1 MKPLISIIVPVYN
14 VEMYLAKCVD
24 SILAQTYTNLEIFLV
39 NDGSFDCCGK
49 LCDEYAKEDKR
60 IKVIHKKN
68 GGLSD
73 ARNVA
78 IDVATGEFITF
89 IDSDDYVTDD
99 YIMTLY
105 SLIEKYECKVSIAL
119 YNTFVEGSKPK
130 VVNRV
135 YREDCQTNIK
145 AIEEMFY
152 QEKYDTA
159 SWAKLYHSSLFAT
172 GIRYPKGIVY
182 EDLATT
188 YLLIFQSDKVAFCN
202 RRIYNYL
209 LRRDSIEGSSF
220 SSKKMDSALKVC
232 ELMESHLD
240 ILGKVMQAYQCRMM
254 SFFFHLLLKMPDG
267 YEHRNM
273 LYKRIKAI
281 RWSVLC
287 NSRARKKARVA
298 SLLSYFGLGVV
309 KGVFHLIDRRKI
321 F

>member
-14 VEMYLAKCVD
+14 VEAYLAKCVD
-24 SILAQTYTNLEIFLV
+24 SILAQTYTNLEIILV
-39 NDGSFDCCGK
+39 NDGSSDGCGRI
-49 LCDEYAKEDKR
+49 CDEYAKQDKR
-60 IKVIHKKN
+60 IKVIHKQN

-188 YLLIFQSDKVAFCN
+188 DVLIFQSDKVAFCN

-298 SLLSYFGLGVV
+298 SLLSYLGLGSV
-309 KGVFHLIDRRKI
+309 KGVFHLIDKR
-321 F
+321 

>member
-14 VEMYLAKCVD
+14 VETYLAKCVD

-39 NDGSFDCCGK
+39 NDGSSDCCGK

-78 IDVATGEFITF
+78 IDVTTGEFITF

-281 RWSVLC
+281 RWPVLC

-309 KGVFHLIDRRKI
+309 KGVFHLIDRR
-321 F
+321 

>member
-14 VEMYLAKCVD
+14 VETYLAKCVD

-39 NDGSFDCCGK
+39 NDGSSDCCGK

-78 IDVATGEFITF
+78 IDVTTGEFITF

-159 SWAKLYHSSLFAT
+159 SWAKIYHSSLFAT

-267 YEHRNM
+267 YEQRNM

-309 KGVFHLIDRRKI
+309 KGVFHLIDRR
-321 F
+321 

>member
-14 VEMYLAKCVD
+14 VETYLAKCVD

-39 NDGSFDCCGK
+39 NDGSSDCCGK

-254 SFFFHLLLKMPDG
+254 ILFFHLLLKMPYG

-281 RWSVLC
+281 RLSVLC
-287 NSRARKKARVA
+287 NSMARKKARVA

-309 KGVFHLIDRRKI
+309 KGVFHLIDRR
-321 F
+321 

>member
-14 VEMYLAKCVD
+14 VETYLAKCVD

-39 NDGSFDCCGK
+39 NDGSSDCCGK

-298 SLLSYFGLGVV
+298 SLLFYFGLGVV
-309 KGVFHLIDRRKI
+309 KGVFHLIDRR
-321 F
+321 

>member
-14 VEMYLAKCVD
+14 VETYLAKCVD

-39 NDGSFDCCGK
+39 NDGSSDCCGK

-73 ARNVA
+73 VRNVA
-78 IDVATGEFITF
+78 IDVTTGEFITF

-267 YEHRNM
+267 YEQRNM

-309 KGVFHLIDRRKI
+309 KGVFHLIDRR
-321 F
+321 

>member
-145 AIEEMFY
+145 AVEEMFY

-267 YEHRNM
+267 YEQRNM

-309 KGVFHLIDRRKI
+309 KGVFHLIDRR
-321 F
+321 

>member
-14 VEMYLAKCVD
+14 VETYLAKCVD

-39 NDGSFDCCGK
+39 NDGSSDCCGK

-78 IDVATGEFITF
+78 IDVTTGEFITF

-267 YEHRNM
+267 YEQRNM

-298 SLLSYFGLGVV
+298 SLLS
-309 KGVFHLIDRRKI
+309 
-321 F
+321 

>member
-1 MKPLISIIVPVYN
+1 M
-14 VEMYLAKCVD
+14 ETYLAKCVD

-39 NDGSFDCCGK
+39 NDGSSDCCGK

-309 KGVFHLIDRRKI
+309 KGVFHLIDRR
-321 F
+321 

>member
-14 VEMYLAKCVD
+14 VEAYLAKCVD
-24 SILAQTYTNLEIFLV
+24 SILAQTYTNLEIILV
-39 NDGSFDCCGK
+39 NDGSSDGCGRI
-49 LCDEYAKEDKR
+49 CDEYAKQDKR
-60 IKVIHKKN
+60 IKVIHKQN

-78 IDVATGEFITF
+78 IDVATGEFISF
-89 IDSDDYVTDD
+89 IDSDDYVTDN

-105 SLIEKYECKVSIAL
+105 SLIEKYKCKVSVAL
-119 YNTFVEGSKPK
+119 YNTFVEGSKTK
-130 VVNRV
+130 VVNGG

-159 SWAKLYHSSLFAT
+159 SWAKLYHASLFAT

-202 RRIYNYL
+202 RKIYNYL

-220 SSKKMDSALKVC
+220 SSQKMDSALQVC

-267 YEHRNM
+267 YEHRDV
-273 LYKRIKAI
+273 LYNRIKAI

-287 NSRARKKARVA
+287 NSKARKKARVA
-298 SLLSYFGLGVV
+298 SLLSYLGLGSV
-309 KGVFHLIDRRKI
+309 KGVFHLIDKR
-321 F
+321 

>member
-14 VEMYLAKCVD
+14 VETYLAKCVD

-39 NDGSFDCCGK
+39 NDGSSDCCGK

-78 IDVATGEFITF
+78 IDVTTGEFITF

-267 YEHRNM
+267 YEQRNM

-309 KGVFHLIDRRKI
+309 KGVFHLIDRR
-321 F
+321 

>member
-14 VEMYLAKCVD
+14 VEAYLAKCVD
-24 SILAQTYTNLEIFLV
+24 SILAQTYTNLEIILV
-39 NDGSFDCCGK
+39 NDGSSDGCGRI
-49 LCDEYAKEDKR
+49 CDEYAKQDKR
-60 IKVIHKKN
+60 IKVIHKQN

-130 VVNRV
+130 AVNRV

-298 SLLSYFGLGVV
+298 SLLSYLGLGSV
-309 KGVFHLIDRRKI
+309 KGVFHLIDKR
-321 F
+321 

>member
-14 VEMYLAKCVD
+14 VETYLAKCVD

-39 NDGSFDCCGK
+39 NDGSSDCCGK

-298 SLLSYFGLGVV
+298 SFLSYFGLGVV
-309 KGVFHLIDRRKI
+309 KGVFHLIDRR
-321 F
+321 

>member
-14 VEMYLAKCVD
+14 VEAYLAKCVD

-39 NDGSFDCCGK
+39 NDGSSDCCGK

-298 SLLSYFGLGVV
+298 SLLSYLGLGSV
-309 KGVFHLIDRRKI
+309 KGVFHLIDKR
-321 F
+321 

>member
-1 MKPLISIIVPVYN
+1 M
-14 VEMYLAKCVD
+14 EAYLAKCVD
-24 SILAQTYTNLEIFLV
+24 SILAQTYTNLEIILV
-39 NDGSFDCCGK
+39 NDGSSDGCGRI
-49 LCDEYAKEDKR
+49 CDEYAKQDKR
-60 IKVIHKKN
+60 IKVIHKQN

-298 SLLSYFGLGVV
+298 SLLSYLGLGSV
-309 KGVFHLIDRRKI
+309 KGVFHLIDKR
-321 F
+321 

>member
-14 VEMYLAKCVD
+14 VETYLAKCVD

-39 NDGSFDCCGK
+39 NDGSSDCCGK

-130 VVNRV
+130 VVNRA

-309 KGVFHLIDRRKI
+309 KGVFHLIDRR
-321 F
+321 

>member
-14 VEMYLAKCVD
+14 VEAYLAKCVD
-24 SILAQTYTNLEIFLV
+24 SILAQTYTNLEIILV
-39 NDGSFDCCGK
+39 NDGSSDGCGRI
-49 LCDEYAKEDKR
+49 CDEYAKQDKR
-60 IKVIHKKN
+60 IKVIHKQN

-298 SLLSYFGLGVV
+298 SLLSYLGLGSV
-309 KGVFHLIDRRKI
+309 KGVFHLIDKR
-321 F
+321 

>member
-1 MKPLISIIVPVYN
+1 MKPLISIIVPVYY
-14 VEMYLAKCVD
+14 VGTYLAKCVD

-39 NDGSFDCCGK
+39 NDGSSDCCGK

-78 IDVATGEFITF
+78 IDVTTGEFITF

-267 YEHRNM
+267 YEQRNM

-309 KGVFHLIDRRKI
+309 KGVFHLIDRR
-321 F
+321 

>member
-14 VEMYLAKCVD
+14 VETYLAKCVD

-39 NDGSFDCCGK
+39 NDGSSDCCGK

-60 IKVIHKKN
+60 IKVTHKKN

-78 IDVATGEFITF
+78 IDVTTGEFITF

-267 YEHRNM
+267 YEQRNM

-309 KGVFHLIDRRKI
+309 KGVFHLIDRR
-321 F
+321 

>member
-1 MKPLISIIVPVYN
+1 MSIIVPVYN
-14 VEMYLAKCVD
+14 VETYLAKCVD

-39 NDGSFDCCGK
+39 NDGSSDCCGK

-273 LYKRIKAI
+273 LYKRIKAM

-309 KGVFHLIDRRKI
+309 KGVFHLIDRR
-321 F
+321 

>member
-1 MKPLISIIVPVYN
+1 M
-14 VEMYLAKCVD
+14 ETYLAKCVD

-39 NDGSFDCCGK
+39 NDGSSDCCGK

-78 IDVATGEFITF
+78 IDVTTGEFITF

-267 YEHRNM
+267 YEQRNM

-309 KGVFHLIDRRKI
+309 KGVFHLIDRR
-321 F
+321 

>member
-14 VEMYLAKCVD
+14 VEAYLAKCVD
-24 SILAQTYTNLEIFLV
+24 SILAQTYTNLEIILV
-39 NDGSFDCCGK
+39 NDGSSDGCGRI
-49 LCDEYAKEDKR
+49 CDEYAKQDKR
-60 IKVIHKKN
+60 IKVIHKQN

-240 ILGKVMQAYQCRMM
+240 ILGKVIQAYQCRMM

-298 SLLSYFGLGVV
+298 SLLSYLGLGSV
-309 KGVFHLIDRRKI
+309 KGVFHLIDKR
-321 F
+321 

>member
-267 YEHRNM
+267 YEQRNM

-309 KGVFHLIDRRKI
+309 KGVFHLIDRR
-321 F
+321 

>member
-14 VEMYLAKCVD
+14 VETYLAKCVD

-39 NDGSFDCCGK
+39 NDGSSDCCGK

-78 IDVATGEFITF
+78 IDVTTGEFITF

-202 RRIYNYL
+202 RRICNYL

-267 YEHRNM
+267 YEQRNM

-309 KGVFHLIDRRKI
+309 KGVFHLIDRR
-321 F
+321 

>member
-1 MKPLISIIVPVYN
+1 MNPLISIIVPVYN
-14 VEMYLAKCVD
+14 VEAYLAKCVD

-39 NDGSFDCCGK
+39 NDGSSDCCGK

-267 YEHRNM
+267 YEQRNM

-309 KGVFHLIDRRKI
+309 KGVFHLIDRR
-321 F
+321 

>member
-14 VEMYLAKCVD
+14 VEAYLAKCVD
-24 SILAQTYTNLEIFLV
+24 SILAQTYTNLEIILV
-39 NDGSFDCCGK
+39 NDGSSDGCGRI
-49 LCDEYAKEDKR
+49 CDEYAKQDKR
-60 IKVIHKKN
+60 IKVIHKQN

-188 YLLIFQSDKVAFCN
+188 YLLIFQSDMVAFCN

-298 SLLSYFGLGVV
+298 SLLSYLGLGSV
-309 KGVFHLIDRRKI
+309 KGVFHLIDKR
-321 F
+321 

>member
-14 VEMYLAKCVD
+14 VEAYLAKCVD
-24 SILAQTYTNLEIFLV
+24 SILAQTYTNLEIILV
-39 NDGSFDCCGK
+39 NDGSSDGCGRI
-49 LCDEYAKEDKR
+49 CDEYAKQDKR
-60 IKVIHKKN
+60 IKVIHKQN

-309 KGVFHLIDRRKI
+309 KGVFHLIDRR
-321 F
+321 

>member
-14 VEMYLAKCVD
+14 VETYLAKCVD

-39 NDGSFDCCGK
+39 NDGSSDCCGK

-78 IDVATGEFITF
+78 IDVTTGEFITF

-267 YEHRNM
+267 YEQRNM

-298 SLLSYFGLGVV
+298 SLLSYLGLGSV
-309 KGVFHLIDRRKI
+309 KGVFHLIDKR
-321 F
+321 

>member
-14 VEMYLAKCVD
+14 VETYLAKCVD

-39 NDGSFDCCGK
+39 NDGSSDCCGK

-78 IDVATGEFITF
+78 IDVTTGEFITF

-130 VVNRV
+130 VVNRD

-182 EDLATT
+182 EDLSTT

-267 YEHRNM
+267 YEQRNM

-309 KGVFHLIDRRKI
+309 KGVFHLIDRR
-321 F
+321 

>member
-14 VEMYLAKCVD
+14 VETYLAKCVD

-39 NDGSFDCCGK
+39 NDGSSDCCGK

-281 RWSVLC
+281 RWAVLC

-309 KGVFHLIDRRKI
+309 KGVFHLIDRR
-321 F
+321 

>member
-1 MKPLISIIVPVYN
+1 MNPLISIIVPVYN
-14 VEMYLAKCVD
+14 VEAYLAKCVD

-39 NDGSFDCCGK
+39 NDGSSDCCGK

-254 SFFFHLLLKMPDG
+254 SFYFHLLLKMPDG
-267 YEHRNM
+267 YEHRDM
-273 LYKRIKAI
+273 LYNRIKAI

-309 KGVFHLIDRRKI
+309 KGVFHLIDRR
-321 F
+321 

>member
-14 VEMYLAKCVD
+14 VETYLAKCVD

-39 NDGSFDCCGK
+39 NDGSSDCCGK

-78 IDVATGEFITF
+78 IDVTTGEFITF

-267 YEHRNM
+267 YEQRNM

-298 SLLSYFGLGVV
+298 SLLSYFGLGDVQ
-309 KGVFHLIDRRKI
+309 GVFHLIDRR
-321 F
+321 

>member
-172 GIRYPKGIVY
+172 GIRYPKVY

-309 KGVFHLIDRRKI
+309 KGVFHLIDRR
-321 F
+321 

>member
-14 VEMYLAKCVD
+14 VETYLAKCVD

-39 NDGSFDCCGK
+39 NDGSSDCCGK

-78 IDVATGEFITF
+78 IDVTTGEFITF

-232 ELMESHLD
+232 ELMESHLE
-240 ILGKVMQAYQCRMM
+240 ILGKVMQAYKCRIM

-267 YEHRNM
+267 YEQRNM

-309 KGVFHLIDRRKI
+309 KGVFHLIDRR
-321 F
+321 

>member
-14 VEMYLAKCVD
+14 VEAYLAKCVD
-24 SILAQTYTNLEIFLV
+24 SILAQTYTNLEIILV
-39 NDGSFDCCGK
+39 NDGSSDDCGR
-49 LCDEYAKEDKR
+49 LCDEYAKQDKR

-68 GGLSD
+68 GGQSD

-78 IDVATGEFITF
+78 IDIATGEFISF
-89 IDSDDYVTDD
+89 IDSDDYVIDN

-105 SLIEKYECKVSIAL
+105 LLIEKYKCKVSVAL
-119 YNTFVEGSKPK
+119 YTTFVEGSTPNI
-130 VVNRV
+130 VDEV
-135 YREDCQTNIK
+135 YKEDCQTNIK

-152 QEKYDTA
+152 QKKYDTA
-159 SWAKLYHSSLFAT
+159 PWAKLYHSSLFTT
-172 GIRYPKGIVY
+172 GIRYPEGIIY

-202 RRIYNYL
+202 KRIYNYL
-209 LRRDSIEGSSF
+209 LRKDSSGRSPFGSQ
-220 SSKKMDSALKVC
+220 KMDSALKVC

-273 LYKRIKAI
+273 LYNRIKAI

-309 KGVFHLIDRRKI
+309 KGVFHLIDRR
-321 F
+321 

>member
-1 MKPLISIIVPVYN
+1 MKTQLSVIVPVYN
-14 VEMYLAKCVD
+14 TERFLRRCIE
-24 SILAQTYTNLEIFLV
+24 SILNQNVEKCELILI
-39 NDGSFDCCGK
+39 NDGSTDSSGK
-49 LCDEYAKEDKR
+49 ICDEYAKQDKR
-60 IKVIHKKN
+60 IKVIHKQN

-298 SLLSYFGLGVV
+298 SLLSYLGLGSV
-309 KGVFHLIDRRKI
+309 KGVFHLIDKR
-321 F
+321 

>member
-14 VEMYLAKCVD
+14 VETYLAKCVD

-39 NDGSFDCCGK
+39 NDGSSDFCGK

-78 IDVATGEFITF
+78 IDVTTGEFITF

-267 YEHRNM
+267 YEQRNM

-309 KGVFHLIDRRKI
+309 KGVFHLIDRR
-321 F
+321 

>member
-287 NSRARKKARVA
+287 NSRAGKKARVA

-309 KGVFHLIDRRKI
+309 KGVFHLIDRR
-321 F
+321 

>member
-14 VEMYLAKCVD
+14 VETYLAKCVD

-39 NDGSFDCCGK
+39 NDGSSDCCGK

-209 LRRDSIEGSSF
+209 LRKDSIEGSSF

-309 KGVFHLIDRRKI
+309 KGVFHLIDRR
-321 F
+321 